1 MGEERRRGSSNYPF
15 ALLILTV
22 LVAAFQILILGRF
35 VVEALL
41 LSFLVVYKGL
51 GGVWVFLG
59 HFFSSDRVAEFIGWP
74 RGNPFQKEVA
84 FTNLSIGLLGLLCF
98 WFRGDFWT
106 ATAVGSSI
114 FSFGAAYVHIHDMHE
129 NKNYAPGNTGPVL
142 YVSDILVPTAILILL
157 VVYSLGY

>member
-1 MGEERRRGSSNYPF
+1 MAEEKRRHSSNYPF
-15 ALLILTV
+15 AFLTLTLLF
-22 LVAAFQILILGRF
+22 AAFQILVLEGF
-35 VVEALL
+35 VVETLL

-106 ATAVGSSI
+106 ATAIGSSI
-114 FSFGAAYVHIHDMHE
+114 FSFGAAYVHIRDMYE

-142 YVSDILVPTAILILL
+142 YVSDILVPAAILVLL
-157 VVYSLGY
+157 LAYSLGY